1 MNLLTTTLAAPLVHA
16 IRTALQ
22 QCTVTHLLVH
32 LLTSPPGSKNK
43 EIITNKHHSTPP
55 LSLCGYTH
63 LPPLELHNLI
73 RSKLIILSIISV
85 IPEPNPTS
93 SYNLPP
99 IIIALLHF
107 LEESFIHLSQ

>member
-1 MNLLTTTLAAPLVHA
+1 MNLLTITLAAPLVHA

-22 QCTVTHLLVH
+22 QGTVTHLLVH

-73 RSKLIILSIISV
+73 RMVTFSGFLMQWYITEQLWGPFSAADGLPLRKGRCSGGSII
-85 IPEPNPTS
+85 
-93 SYNLPP
+93 
-99 IIIALLHF
+99 
-107 LEESFIHLSQ
+107 